1 MVTPICFAS
10 ESMVPPAT
18 ERLTRRHAN
27 REGGDAAVRRYDA
40 WMFQVSNERFEELAA
55 EAVAALPESLSSH
68 MDNVAIIVED
78 EAKGRNL
85 FGLYEGIPLTRRG
98 FSSYNAVMPD
108 RITLYQTTICQ
119 VCASED
125 DVRAQVRKTVIHEI
139 AHHFGISDP
148 RLDELGWA

>member
-1 MVTPICFAS
+1 MVF
-10 ESMVPPAT
+10 E
-18 ERLTRRHAN
+18 
-27 REGGDAAVRRYDA
+27 
-40 WMFQVSNERFEELAA
+40 VSNERFEELAA
-55 EAVAALPESLSSH
+55 EAVASLPEALSSR

-78 EAKGRNL
+78 EARGRNL

-108 RITLYQTTICQ
+108 RITLYQRTICR
-119 VCASED
+119 VCSNED
-125 DVRAQVRKTVIHEI
+125 EVRAQVRKTVIHEI

>member
-1 MVTPICFAS
+1 
-10 ESMVPPAT
+10 
-18 ERLTRRHAN
+18 
-27 REGGDAAVRRYDA
+27 
-40 WMFQVSNERFEELAA
+40 MFPVSNGRFEELAA
-55 EAVAALPESLSSH
+55 EAVASLPESLASH

-78 EAKGRNL
+78 ESRGRNL
-85 FGLYEGIPLTRRG
+85 FGLYEGIPLTRRN
-98 FSSYNAVMPD
+98 SSYNAVMPD
-108 RITLYQTTICQ
+108 RITLYQKTICQ

>member
-1 MVTPICFAS
+1 
-10 ESMVPPAT
+10 
-18 ERLTRRHAN
+18 
-27 REGGDAAVRRYDA
+27 
-40 WMFQVSNERFEELAA
+40 MFQVSNERFEELAA
-55 EAVAALPESLSSH
+55 EAVASLPESLSSH

-78 EAKGRNL
+78 EARGRNL
-85 FGLYEGIPLTRRG
+85 FGLYEGIPLTRRNN
-98 FSSYNAVMPD
+98 SYNAVMPD

-119 VCASED
+119 VCANED

>member
-1 MVTPICFAS
+1 
-10 ESMVPPAT
+10 
-18 ERLTRRHAN
+18 
-27 REGGDAAVRRYDA
+27 
-40 WMFQVSNERFEELAA
+40 MFRVSNERFEELAA
-55 EAVAALPESLSSH
+55 EAVASLPESLSSR

-98 FSSYNAVMPD
+98 FLSYNAVMPD

-148 RLDELGWA
+148 RLEELGWA

>member
-1 MVTPICFAS
+1 
-10 ESMVPPAT
+10 
-18 ERLTRRHAN
+18 
-27 REGGDAAVRRYDA
+27 
-40 WMFQVSNERFEELAA
+40 MFQVSNERFEELAA
-55 EAVAALPESLSSH
+55 EAVTSLPESLSSH

-78 EAKGRNL
+78 EAPGKNL

-108 RITLYQTTICQ
+108 RITLFQTTICR
-119 VCASED
+119 VCANED

>member
-1 MVTPICFAS
+1 
-10 ESMVPPAT
+10 
-18 ERLTRRHAN
+18 
-27 REGGDAAVRRYDA
+27 
-40 WMFQVSNERFEELAA
+40 MFQVSNERFEELAT
-55 EAVAALPESLSSH
+55 EAVSSLPESLSSR

-78 EAKGRNL
+78 EARGRNL

-98 FSSYNAVMPD
+98 LSNYNAVMPD

-119 VCASED
+119 VCFNED

-148 RLDELGWA
+148 RLEELGWA

>member
-1 MVTPICFAS
+1 M
-10 ESMVPPAT
+10 PPG
-18 ERLTRRHAN
+18 RR
-27 REGGDAAVRRYDA
+27 RRPTCWRGYSYRYAAL
-40 WMFQVSNERFEELAA
+40 MFEVSNERFEELAA
-55 EAVAALPESLSSH
+55 EAVASLPESLSSR

-78 EAKGRNL
+78 EARGRNL

-108 RITLYQTTICQ
+108 RITLYQKTICQ

>member
-1 MVTPICFAS
+1 
-10 ESMVPPAT
+10 
-18 ERLTRRHAN
+18 
-27 REGGDAAVRRYDA
+27 
-40 WMFQVSNERFEELAA
+40 MFEVSNERFEELAA
-55 EAVAALPESLSSH
+55 EAVASLPESLSSR

-78 EAKGRNL
+78 EARGRNL

-108 RITLYQTTICQ
+108 RITLYQKTICQ
-119 VCASED
+119 VCSNED

>member
-1 MVTPICFAS
+1 
-10 ESMVPPAT
+10 
-18 ERLTRRHAN
+18 
-27 REGGDAAVRRYDA
+27 
-40 WMFQVSNERFEELAA
+40 MFQVTNERFEELAA
-55 EAVAALPESLSSH
+55 EAVASLPESLSSR

-78 EAKGRNL
+78 EARGRNL

-98 FSSYNAVMPD
+98 IANYNGVMPD
-108 RITLYQTTICQ
+108 RITLYQKTICQ

-148 RLDELGWA
+148 RLEELGWA

>member
-1 MVTPICFAS
+1 
-10 ESMVPPAT
+10 
-18 ERLTRRHAN
+18 
-27 REGGDAAVRRYDA
+27 
-40 WMFQVSNERFEELAA
+40 MFGVSNERFEELAT
-55 EAVAALPESLSSH
+55 EAVASLPESLSSR
-68 MDNVAIIVED
+68 MDNVAIIIED

-98 FSSYNAVMPD
+98 SGYNAVMPD

-119 VCASED
+119 VCANEN

-139 AHHFGISDP
+139 AHHFGISDL